1 MKVKKKNDT
10 NSDSSIASMIIKRIE
25 SKLKNLDFNHLFNE
39 SDKLKINSIIES
51 LKNDLLLPNE
61 VPEESVWKIAGI
73 KSINY

>member
-1 MKVKKKNDT
+1 VKVKKKNDT